1 MNSNEIKVGS
11 VVFSKAGR
19 DQGKFYVVTEIV
31 DASYVKIADGDLRR
45 VDTPKL
51 KKIKHL
57 KAQGEVLEKLA
68 EKFEEGKKVFD
79 AEVKSALRAYN
90 GSI

>member
-1 MNSNEIKVGS
+1 MKSIELGS

-19 DQGKFYVVTEIV
+19 DAGRFYIVTEIV
-31 DASYVKIADGDLRR
+31 SDDYVRICDGDVRR
-45 VDTPKL
+45 IDKPKL

-57 KAQGEVLEKLA
+57 KAEGVNEKIAAKLS
-68 EKFEEGKKVFD
+68 EGKKVFD
-79 AEVKSALRAYN
+79 AEIRSNLRAYN

>member
-1 MNSNEIKVGS
+1 MKGIELGS

-19 DQGKFYVVTEIV
+19 DAGRFYIVTEIV
-31 DASYVKIADGDLRR
+31 SDEFVRIADGELRR
-45 VDTPKL
+45 IDKPKL

-57 KAQGEVLEKLA
+57 RVEAVNEKLA
-68 EKFEEGKKVFD
+68 EKLRDGKKVFD
-79 AEVKSALRAYN
+79 AEIRSNLRAYN